1 MTKVKDLLDAKMAVR
16 EIGSSAFLWGFAK
29 IGGFA
34 IFCSHRLLF
43 PEKQA
48 WWWKLKKNLD
58 GFKSALRPYWRLG
71 KVTYVLLYVDMQC
84 HEISLSRQFQSY
96 SATLAAWNLCEVV
109 SLPFTLPGGTPSGCG
124 VSLKLSLRWQEVY
137 WQCKKLRA
145 YQINGPL

>member
-1 MTKVKDLLDAKMAVR
+1 MRRWPWERQALVLFNEDPRKLAASLFLLAQAPISGKATMPRWWNLKNKDLD
-16 EIGSSAFLWGFAK
+16 W
-29 IGGFA
+29 
-34 IFCSHRLLF
+34 
-43 PEKQA
+43 
-48 WWWKLKKNLD
+48 
-58 GFKSALRPYWRLG
+58 FKSALRPYWRLG

-124 VSLKLSLRWQEVY
+124 VSLKLSWRGQDVC
-137 WQCKKLRA
+137 WQCEKLRA